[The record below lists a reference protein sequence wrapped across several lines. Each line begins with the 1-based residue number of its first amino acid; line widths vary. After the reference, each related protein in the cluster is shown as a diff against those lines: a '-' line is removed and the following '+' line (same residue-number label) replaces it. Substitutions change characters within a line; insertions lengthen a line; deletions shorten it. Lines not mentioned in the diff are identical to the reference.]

1 MIDLNSL
8 LKGMPGMSPKK
19 AAALT
24 EAAEYCLF
32 LNKHAPGCS
41 VRCESNGAIRRK
53 LVWPIGP
60 NKMQLAATHNDK
72 QEATEDGAAAVAV
85 AFAKVELGLIVTFR
99 SPKDGGGC
107 DYWLGEEGSEDELF
121 QGKARLEV
129 SGVLYS
135 DDKECKARL
144 QLKVAQVK
152 KASYE
157 GVDSYAGV
165 VGFREPTIWAKK
177 A

>member
-1 MIDLNSL
+1 ML

-24 EAAEYCLF
+24 EAAEYCLL
-32 LNKHAPGCS
+32 LNKHIPGCS
-41 VRCESNGAIRRK
+41 VRCESNGVVHRK

-60 NKMQLAATHNDK
+60 NKMQLAATHNDE
-72 QEATEDGAAAVAV
+72 QEATEDGAAAVAA
-85 AFAKVELGLIVTFR
+85 AFAKVELGLVVTSR

-107 DYWLGEEGSEDELF
+107 DYWLGKEGSEDELF

-135 DDKECKARL
+135 DDTECKTRL
-144 QLKVAQVK
+144 RLKVAQVK
-152 KASYE
+152 KASYK
-157 GVDSYAGV
+157 GVDSYAVV
-165 VGFREPTIWAKK
+165 VGFLEPTIWAKK